1 MEWISLLVT
10 FILGGGLMAI
20 LTIKPQK
27 QKVVAEAKQI
37 EATAESTEIDNA
49 DKVVK
54 MWREYAESA
63 DARYQAT
70 ISSMTVSMSKMQQQM
85 NELEAT
91 VKKLTTTNNQILRIL
106 KEINHENLEQKKQE
120 AKDIAGA

>member
-1 MEWISLLVT
+1 
-10 FILGGGLMAI
+10 
-20 LTIKPQK
+20 
-27 QKVVAEAKQI
+27 
-37 EATAESTEIDNA
+37 
-49 DKVVK
+49 
-54 MWREYAESA
+54 
-63 DARYQAT
+63 
-70 ISSMTVSMSKMQQQM
+70 M

>member
-1 MEWISLLVT
+1 MEWIGLLST

-37 EATAESTEIDNA
+37 EATAEGTEIDNA

-54 MWREYAESA
+54 MWREYAEASN
-63 DARYQAT
+63 ARYEAT
-70 ISSMTVSMSKMQQQM
+70 ILAMSATMSKMEVKM
-85 NELEAT
+85 SEMECT

-106 KEINHENLEQKKQE
+106 KEINHENQIGRASCRERV
-120 AKDIAGA
+120 